1 MAVPVH
7 GLPLVLHEGMNVT
20 VVPPRL
26 KGSRVRTVTSCSG
39 DEAGQLVR
47 LSGVDDLGAA
57 SALVGRTLLVAEGDL
72 PADFA
77 LHDVPSLAGR
87 EVCDLEAGPL
97 GSIEEVMRG
106 PANDVWVV
114 EGPRGEVMVPVVDA
128 YVVEVP
134 PEGPITVDLPR
145 GLVPDAPAPGGEL
158 A

>member
-7 GLPLVLHEGMNVT
+7 GLPLVLHEGLDVT

-26 KGSRVRTVTSCSG
+26 KGPRQRMVVSCSG

-57 SALVGRTLLVAEGDL
+57 SELVGRTLLVAEGDL
-72 PADFA
+72 PEWFA
-77 LHDVPSLAGR
+77 LHDVPTLIGR
-87 EVCDLEAGPL
+87 EVRDERLGDLGTI
-97 GSIEEVMRG
+97 GEVMRG

-114 EGPRGEVMVPVVDA
+114 EGPLGEVMVPVVEA
-128 YVVEVP
+128 YVVE
-134 PEGPITVDLPR
+134 LPSD
-145 GLVPDAPAPGGEL
+145 GDIVVSLPASLVPDVAGGGER